1 MVMSFTPT
9 LFAFKEGKTVLAE
22 IKLEDFWSDKDE
34 TVDEAVLRAMRAL
47 QLQLAKTVDD
57 ELLADG
63 AIRTA
68 IPYVADLIRPKKN
81 QTCGYRALTYPH

>member
-1 MVMSFTPT
+1 MVMSFTS
-9 LFAFKEGKTVLAE
+9 LRFAFKEGKTVLAE
-22 IKLEDFWSDKDE
+22 INLEEFWSDKDE

-57 ELLADG
+57 KLEADG
-63 AIRTA
+63 AIRHA

-81 QTCGYRALTYPH
+81 RTCGYRALTYPH